1 MPYAFV
7 EHCLNAQDISY
18 DCLGHLMKIAE
29 VSRLEALIFDFQA
42 RGELR
47 EILLGLVNCG
57 ELYCNSER
65 DNMKGIVIRS
75 VIGRQ
80 YRSRDGFQSLD
91 GNCKLI

>member
-7 EHCLNAQDISY
+7 EHCVNAQGIDL
-18 DCLGHLMKIAE
+18 DCLEHMMSIAE
-29 VSRLEALIFDFQA
+29 VSVLEALIFDFQA

-75 VIGRQ
+75 GIGRQ

-91 GNCKLI
+91 GNCELI